1 MSRKTMFQILR
12 ASGVFFTLSMTLQA
26 QTGKNSQADEIF
38 DGVKS
43 RTPSA
48 KRLQVDPAKVGAVG
62 GRYTDVPPGMPSLQA
77 NDLYLF
83 PDQTYFYVEWT
94 DVFPSTITDK
104 GEWAYKDGL
113 IELRSDKSA
122 PRGDTRR
129 NDKFLPLYLEKDGK
143 QLVLLLGASGDFA
156 YFKEKAEINDEFML
170 LLCTYNRVEDFGSKD
185 YAKKKS
191 EIYEKWWRPESVR

>member
-1 MSRKTMFQILR
+1 MSRKTMFQIFG
-12 ASGVFFTLSMTLQA
+12 AFGVFFILNMTLQA
-26 QTGKNSQADEIF
+26 QTGKNGQADEIF
-38 DGVKS
+38 ADVKS

-48 KRLQVDPAKVGAVG
+48 KRLKVDPAKVGAVS
-62 GRYTDVPPGMPSLQA
+62 GRYTDEPPGHPSLQV

-94 DVFPSTITDK
+94 DAFPSAITDK

-122 PRGDTRR
+122 PRGETRR

-185 YAKKKS
+185 YAKIKA